1 MRMILLDVLMALFS
15 IILVEELCLILGK
28 NALGAYANYERMA
41 LNSGGSNIK
50 EYGFYLDIMSETNG
64 KENLPAYAKRVDVM
78 TLGLNAFVRMKNPL
92 GFYVEYS
99 PGKLM
104 YNDGW
109 WKFRVGAI
117 LLY

>member
-1 MRMILLDVLMALFS
+1 
-15 IILVEELCLILGK
+15 
-28 NALGAYANYERMA
+28 
-41 LNSGGSNIK
+41 
-50 EYGFYLDIMSETNG
+50 
-64 KENLPAYAKRVDVM
+64 M